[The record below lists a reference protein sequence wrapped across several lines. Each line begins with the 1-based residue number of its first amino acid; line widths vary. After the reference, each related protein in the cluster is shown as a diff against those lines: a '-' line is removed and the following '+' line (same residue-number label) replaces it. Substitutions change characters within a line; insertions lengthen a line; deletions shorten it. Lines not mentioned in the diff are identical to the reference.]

1 MRLVSVSAWE
11 FMSRVEM
18 FDNEVMISP
27 HNLDECFSSV
37 SDRVPDHVGR
47 PRDRKSASRID
58 TAISGNAGLQI
69 KIVVLQG
76 IMRMRRVTH
85 HIVLAA
91 QDQGTPGARTS
102 DRALQRPVL

>member
-1 MRLVSVSAWE
+1 MRLVSGSARE

-58 TAISGNAGLQI
+58 TAASGDGGLRI
-69 KIVVLQG
+69 EIVVRQG
-76 IMRMRRVTH
+76 IKLTY
-85 HIVLAA
+85 
-91 QDQGTPGARTS
+91 G
-102 DRALQRPVL
+102 